1 MSWRMCYRC
10 DCDSMVLLEFPRGWS
25 KTTFGLSVAQ
35 TVWWNLPDHKL
46 QGVLGTAASPKATP
60 KETKTLHFILKERPA
75 VCSALFQRQ
84 QLFWKHWSTAKVW
97 VLFRG
102 SKQRGNLTGHL
113 KDSVAC
119 VFFATPTM
127 GLAKFF
133 PGDNPQQCLC
143 AQIYGERTYKDLGYL
158 EEVEYTCTEQKA
170 ALRKRTEVM
179 KDHIV
184 FPHLPGEG
192 C

>member
-1 MSWRMCYRC
+1 
-10 DCDSMVLLEFPRGWS
+10 
-25 KTTFGLSVAQ
+25 
-35 TVWWNLPDHKL
+35 
-46 QGVLGTAASPKATP
+46 
-60 KETKTLHFILKERPA
+60 
-75 VCSALFQRQ
+75 
-84 QLFWKHWSTAKVW
+84 
-97 VLFRG
+97 
-102 SKQRGNLTGHL
+102 
-113 KDSVAC
+113 
-119 VFFATPTM
+119 M

-158 EEVEYTCTEQKA
+158 EEIEYTCTEQKA